1 MKLTLEG
8 MADMLGA
15 LAHPV
20 RLAVLRR
27 LLRAHPTGLV
37 VGELQDAVDIPAS
50 TLSHHLD
57 ELRRH
62 GLVEQ
67 SREGRFLRYCAA
79 PEHLVAIVR
88 YLAEECCTGSSGQP
102 LVSIRRR

>member
-15 LAHPV
+15 LAHPA
-20 RLAVLRR
+20 RLAVLRS
-27 LLRAHPTGLV
+27 LLRAHPAGLV
-37 VGELQDAVDIPAS
+37 VGELQEAIDIPAS

-67 SREGRFLRYCAA
+67 TREGRFLRYCAA
-79 PEHLVAIVR
+79 PDHLIAIVR
-88 YLAEECCTGSSGQP
+88 YLVEECCTGSSGQP

>member
-1 MKLTLEG
+1 MKLTLER

-15 LAHPV
+15 LAHPI
-20 RLAVLRR
+20 RLAVLRA

-37 VGELQDAVDIPAS
+37 VGELQETVDVPAS

-62 GLVEQ
+62 GMVEQ
-67 SREGRFLRYCAA
+67 TREGRFLRYCAA
-79 PEHLVAIVR
+79 PDHLAAIVR
-88 YLAEECCTGSSGQP
+88 YLVEECCAGSSGQP
-102 LVSIRRR
+102 LVSLRHR